1 MMDDKRI
8 IQRRNERIIEQ
19 QMRIKLLE
27 DLLNQ
32 AHMIIKPER
41 NKVVYRAARQA
52 WCEQY
57 ESLGINEP

>member
-1 MMDDKRI
+1 MPDILLR
-8 IQRRNERIIEQ
+8 EQ

-57 ESLGINEP
+57 ESLGIKPENEPDH